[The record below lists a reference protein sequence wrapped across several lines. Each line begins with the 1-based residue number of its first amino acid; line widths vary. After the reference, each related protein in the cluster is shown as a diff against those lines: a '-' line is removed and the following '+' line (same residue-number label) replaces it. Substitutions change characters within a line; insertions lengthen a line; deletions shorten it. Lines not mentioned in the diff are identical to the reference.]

1 MYKVVCTSSLWIN
14 KTVNQHPIWMVVTI
28 LSFTRATVNFV
39 SFHLELL
46 IVYSDTTVIYHCYLF
61 IIAAFY
67 FQSFCLQFKLVFKN
81 PLLENKLVGCIKD
94 HKNIEAFWPGNL
106 TEIYSME
113 VIQKKERAAY
123 IYFSIT
129 CDGKKGKFIAC
140 GGSKLWWHCRREYM
154 LKIKIVKAA

>member
-1 MYKVVCTSSLWIN
+1 
-14 KTVNQHPIWMVVTI
+14 MVVTI

-94 HKNIEAFWPGNL
+94 HKNIEAF
-106 TEIYSME
+106 
-113 VIQKKERAAY
+113 
-123 IYFSIT
+123 
-129 CDGKKGKFIAC
+129 
-140 GGSKLWWHCRREYM
+140 
-154 LKIKIVKAA
+154 